1 MSKKL
6 KIDIVSD
13 VVCPWCTIGY
23 KRLEKAISELGI
35 EDQIEIEWQ
44 PFELNP
50 NMPAEGQNVDEHIT
64 EKYGSTVAQQKE
76 SKQHM
81 TAAGKELGFTFD
93 YFDEMRMV
101 NTFDAHVLLEYA
113 KEFNKQT
120 ELKMRLTT
128 SFFSERKDVSKRDI
142 LKQALVDVG
151 LNAEEGIARLDLEEA
166 RNEVRTKED
175 YWKNLGVSSVP
186 TIVFN
191 RKSAVTGAQPVD
203 VFKQVLSELIA
214 EKNASNT

>member
-1 MSKKL
+1 MTKKL

-23 KRLEKAISELGI
+23 KRLEKAIKELGV
-35 EDQIEIEWQ
+35 ENEVDIEWQ

-50 NMPAEGQNVDEHIT
+50 NMPAEGQNVTEHIA
-64 EKYGSTVAQQKE
+64 EKYGSTPEQQKE
-76 SKQHM
+76 SQQNM
-81 TAAGKELGFTFD
+81 ADAGEDLGFTFD

-101 NTFDAHVLLEYA
+101 NTFDAHILLEYA
-113 KEFNKQT
+113 KNFGKQT

-128 SFFSERKDVSKRDI
+128 SFFSERKDVSKKEI
-142 LKQALVDVG
+142 LREALETVG
-151 LNAEEGIARLDLEEA
+151 LNAEEGLAQLNNEAARKEI
-166 RNEVRTKED
+166 RTKQN
-175 YWKNLGVSSVP
+175 YWKSLGVNSVP

-203 VFKQVLSELIA
+203 TFKQVLTELIA
-214 EKNASNT
+214 EQQAI

>member
-1 MSKKL
+1 MKEKL

-50 NMPAEGQNVDEHIT
+50 NMPAEGQNVNEHIT
-64 EKYGSTVAQQKE
+64 EKYGSTVEEQKA
-76 SKQHM
+76 SKQNM
-81 TAAGKELGFTFD
+81 TEVGEALGFTFD

-113 KEFNKQT
+113 KDFGKQT
-120 ELKMRLTT
+120 ELKMRLTG

-142 LKQALVDVG
+142 LKQALLDVG
-151 LNAEEGIARLDLEEA
+151 LNAEEGLATLDNETA
-166 RNEVRTKED
+166 RNEVRTKQN
-175 YWKNLGVSSVP
+175 YWKSLGVNSVP

-203 VFKQVLSELIA
+203 VFKQVLTELIS
-214 EKNASNT
+214 E

>member
-23 KRLEKAISELGI
+23 KRLEKAIQELGI
-35 EDQIEIEWQ
+35 QDQIEIEWQ

-50 NMPAEGQNVDEHIT
+50 NMPAEGQNVNEHIT
-64 EKYGSTVAQQKE
+64 EKYGSTTEQQNQ
-76 SKQHM
+76 SKQMM
-81 TAAGKELGFTFD
+81 TEAGAELGFTFD

-113 KEFNKQT
+113 KDFGKQT
-120 ELKMRLTT
+120 ELKMALTKA
-128 SFFSERKDVSKRDI
+128 FFSDRKDVSKKDV
-142 LKQALVDVG
+142 LKEVLLSVG
-151 LNAEEGIARLDLEEA
+151 LPADEALTKLDNEEA
-166 RNEVRTKED
+166 RKEVRTKQD
-175 YWKNLGVSSVP
+175 YWKNMGVNSVP

-191 RKSAVTGAQPVD
+191 RKSAVTGAQPVET
-203 VFKQVLSELIA
+203 FKQVLTELIK
-214 EKNASNT
+214 EQQSV